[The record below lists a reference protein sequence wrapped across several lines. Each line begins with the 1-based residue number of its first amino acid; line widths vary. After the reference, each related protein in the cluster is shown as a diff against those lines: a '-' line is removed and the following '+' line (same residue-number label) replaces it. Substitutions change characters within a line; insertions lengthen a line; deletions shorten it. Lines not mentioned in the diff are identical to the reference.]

1 MTLHGMDCTGACVVR
16 KMKVMEE
23 KSKVAVAATALMV
36 TQIHLTSWR
45 EQCLPHHSAVLSVIE
60 HMDKVQR
67 SSSRQP
73 TVVMCRLGIKSIRKC
88 MYIKCQCSIYDII
101 HYIFVLKQTVFVGK

>member
-1 MTLHGMDCTGACVVR
+1 MTLHSVSCYGDCVVR

-23 KSKVAVAATALMV
+23 KSTLAMAALMV

-45 EQCLPHHSAVLSVIE
+45 EQWLPHRSAVLSVIE

-67 SSSRQP
+67 SSSGQP
-73 TVVMCRLGIKSIRKC
+73 TVVMCRLGTNMENTCVYYFLNVSTQFMRSVTHFPLYFC
-88 MYIKCQCSIYDII
+88 
-101 HYIFVLKQTVFVGK
+101 T